1 MSVSLV
7 QLLKKKKMKVLG
19 FLLLFFCPHL
29 LSLSS
34 LFVLLCFVPLQEPVS
49 CFIKTLTGLTLCEH
63 TNMSAPPRALIND
76 SIHISKKLKEINGS
90 PLVLK

>member
-1 MSVSLV
+1 MWKKHGNPEQVSMSVSLV

-19 FLLLFFCPHL
+19 FLLLLLFFCPHL

-63 TNMSAPPRALIND
+63 QHVCPSSGFD
-76 SIHISKKLKEINGS
+76 Q
-90 PLVLK
+90 